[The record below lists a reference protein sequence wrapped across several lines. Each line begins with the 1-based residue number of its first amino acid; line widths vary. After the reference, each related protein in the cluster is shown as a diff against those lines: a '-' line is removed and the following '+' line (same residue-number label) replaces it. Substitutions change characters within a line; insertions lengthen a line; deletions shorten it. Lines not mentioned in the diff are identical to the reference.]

1 MPDACSA
8 AAGVQEQA
16 GLGAVAQ
23 GGHRGVGVA
32 EARVRRRDGPVA
44 HEVGQVRREPLWRAG
59 RRVVVCERAA
69 VAGAPSKGA
78 TRVLR
83 TLGRT

>member
-1 MPDACSA
+1 MPDACST

-16 GLGAVAQ
+16 GLG
-23 GGHRGVGVA
+23 
-32 EARVRRRDGPVA
+32 P
-44 HEVGQVRREPLWRAG
+44 RREPLWRAG
-59 RRVVVCERAA
+59 RRVVMCERAA